1 MIRQYREEDYE
12 MVMSWLDARG
22 MPRVHPNVLSTLG
35 FIIPDVAVV
44 WLYATNSD
52 VCNIENL
59 YSNPKAENKNQ
70 QINFLIDTAIKSA
83 KNMNY
88 KFIQS
93 VTKSP
98 AVIKHAL
105 KFGAKMETGQTLI
118 TLQIQ

>member
-1 MIRQYREEDYE
+1 MIRQYEPTDYE

-22 MPRVHPNVLSTLG
+22 MRRVHPNVFSTLG

-52 VCNIENL
+52 MCNLENL

-70 QINFLIDTAIKSA
+70 QINYLLDTAIKAARS
-83 KNMNY
+83 MNY

-93 VTKSP
+93 VTNSP

-105 KFGAKMETGQTLI
+105 KFGAKLETGQTLI